1 MRFQE
6 FSQFKI
12 RPHLFENKQQYKQIM
27 DTMINADII
36 DQNEAQNLLKTVK
49 SLLKRADRIIWWLR
63 WFRLDK
69 TGEVIENKTEMI
81 KRQWELK
88 QKRGVSSPDTPETE
102 EEVRQKIDELE
113 NLYKKITKKDYN
125 YYLDNSIPLYTFNDN
140 FNLRVLNNHWATMFE
155 QSPQVN
161 QVEWSADL
169 SPSDLFQR
177 LERAEEEWKQKQ
189 QEELEPEPD
198 DQIIIDYGKYAWVK
212 LDREYCELEGRAM
225 GHCGNTGTPQEG
237 DRILSFRTKVD
248 GGKQRPHLTFIL
260 DKNGYLGEM
269 KGRGNDKPSEKY
281 HPYII
286 DLLKKDF
293 VKGIKG
299 GGYMPENNFDLSDLD
314 DQTREEL
321 VEQKPELGSSYDM
334 LKAGKTEEFYEKL
347 ESELDAFDLYLTSLQ
362 LDTENN
368 RVIFDRETSP
378 DRLYGVVGLDSAD
391 LIKRI
396 SGLFNGETDIRD
408 IYDYPREIVY
418 DKLEDVADD
427 LYEGLSEDEQQALK
441 EFVKKNYEDIDP
453 NESSIE
459 EIISEVDEIDTAFRN
474 AVLTGME
481 MGDEAEIANSFN
493 DWLEESGITHNSQR
507 DTYEI
512 SAPADDVS
520 KAIHNR
526 ELAKLDTDSIIRQFL
541 DIEEFEEPYNG
552 WHGDF
557 DMDAATERLV
567 DELSSEGVT

>member
-6 FSQFKI
+6 FSRFTI

-27 DTMINADII
+27 DTMVNNDII
-36 DQNEAQNLLKTVK
+36 DQNEAQETLNEVRTR
-49 SLLKRADRIIWWLR
+49 LKRADRIIWWLR
-63 WFRLDK
+63 WFRIK
-69 TGEVIENKTEMI
+69 ETGQVIEVKIEKI
-81 KRQWELK
+81 RREWEFNQPSLAA
-88 QKRGVSSPDTPETE
+88 SSPEDE
-102 EEVRQKIDELE
+102 EEVRQKILQLE
-113 NLYKKITKKDYN
+113 NLYKKITKKDYD
-125 YYLDNSIPLYTFNDN
+125 YYVNNSIAINDFRIEFNIQE
-140 FNLRVLNNHWATMFE
+140 LKTHWAAMFE

-169 SPSDLFQR
+169 SPSDLYIR
-177 LERAEEEWKQKQ
+177 LKKAEEEWREKQA
-189 QEELEPEPD
+189 EELEPEPN

-260 DKNGYLGEM
+260 DKNGFLGEM

-314 DQTREEL
+314 EQTREEL

-334 LKAGKTEEFYEKL
+334 IKAGKTEEFYKKL
-347 ESELDAFDLYLTSLQ
+347 ESELDAFDLASLQ

-368 RVIFDRETSP
+368 RVIFDRENSP
-378 DRLYGVVGLDSAD
+378 ADLYGVRELDSNN

-408 IYDYPREIVY
+408 IYDYPRELVY

-427 LYEGLSEDEQQALK
+427 LYERLSEDEQQTLR

-453 NESSIE
+453 DESSIE
-459 EIISEVDEIDTAFRN
+459 EIISEVDEIETAFRN
-474 AVLTGME
+474 AVMTGIE
-481 MGDEAEIANSFN
+481 SGDLDQIADSFN
-493 DWLEESGITHNSQR
+493 DWLEESGITRNSQR

-526 ELAKLDTDSIIRQFL
+526 ALEESDDLDDIIRQFL

-552 WHGDF
+552 WSGDF